1 MDINKRIEWID
12 ISKGLGMLLVIAGHT
27 IALKYSSILYTF
39 HMPLFFFLSGL
50 VAKEYSCLGDVFKN
64 KTRSIL
70 IPWGIMLFISFL
82 VVLLIPEWRNQLN
95 FSGIIED
102 FYSANTNLFQN
113 SSLWYLMCFFWITIM
128 FYPLSKHVEK
138 PISKN
143 KIIIFA
149 IIAYLLLYSRN
160 LLLIIPLPEHRLP
173 FKMDTALIGLV
184 FYAVGYYSKA
194 IVIKIVADA
203 NYKWVVLLAFL
214 CFVLSFFNGWTNL
227 NGLFFGKIRALF
239 YPIAFIGIFTCLF
252 ASSLIEKMGGIR
264 IKKIL
269 VFYGRNSLLIFGF
282 QSLLI
287 RLYLL
292 TFNQL
297 EGLNMQLYANNPI
310 VHQIGSFVAVSF
322 IGSPLVVLLF
332 KFLREKS
339 IRIL

>member
-1 MDINKRIEWID
+1 
-12 ISKGLGMLLVIAGHT
+12 
-27 IALKYSSILYTF
+27 
-39 HMPLFFFLSGL
+39 
-50 VAKEYSCLGDVFKN
+50 
-64 KTRSIL
+64 
-70 IPWGIMLFISFL
+70 
-82 VVLLIPEWRNQLN
+82 
-95 FSGIIED
+95 
-102 FYSANTNLFQN
+102 
-113 SSLWYLMCFFWITIM
+113 M

-252 ASSLIEKMGGIR
+252 ASSLIEKIGGIR